1 MARSQMTQFSQQLG
15 AYLSG
20 KISLQTLEQ
29 TIDAIAEAGDD
40 VDSALSMIEMQ
51 RDSGRLAAAIHET
64 LARRLRGQASAP
76 EPTAP
81 LPSTRQPS
89 ETTEALRS
97 ATANT
102 DATLPLQM
110 DPVRDEKTQ
119 ALNPGA
125 EPLDSSASVS
135 EGTLPLADSPHAADK
150 TEPVSSD
157 NAPTEF
163 QPTQKINQHVDATEV
178 INSHVAP
185 TVQINQHVGETQ
197 QINRHVDATEVINN
211 APEQSNDA
219 TQNINETPF
228 PSLPLP
234 TGTGTGSNWL
244 NPEQWTQRRSGP
256 VETGVVL
263 KRRFLIEEQLGRG
276 GMGAVFKAR
285 DKRKDEAQDRDPHV
299 AIKVLNK
306 SFQEHPQALIA
317 LQREARKAQTL
328 AHPNIVTVYDF
339 DRDGT
344 TVYMTMELMRGEP
357 LDKIVRRHKDVGL
370 DPEIARAIIE
380 QMAEGLAYAHEKRII
395 HSDFKPGNVFLTE
408 DNRVKVLDFG
418 IARAAAFQGQDSGE
432 KTVFD
437 AGDLRSLTPA
447 YASVE
452 MFDGDE
458 PHPADDVYGLAVTAY
473 ILLTGRH
480 PFDRKTAQQAQE
492 LNLEPEPIASLAKHE
507 WQAIAH
513 GLAFE
518 REARSQDAAEFL
530 AEFRGRQQRVQRWAL
545 AAIAGLAALAIFF
558 AVQSTQP
565 KGPAI
570 PWQELTPQQQVQ
582 FNEYVSSG
590 REWLANDPPWIGGAY
605 TDFAAA
611 FDIHPDNPEATKGLD
626 EVADALIA
634 LNREATNPEAQRR
647 LLNDIQTASTNPYLA
662 EHSALRRVRRQLERA
677 IDQSL

>member
-1 MARSQMTQFSQQLG
+1 MTRSQMTQFSQDLG
-15 AYLSG
+15 AFLSG
-20 KISLQTLEQ
+20 RLPLQSLEQ
-29 TIDAIAEAGDD
+29 SIDALVAEGDD
-40 VDSALSMIEMQ
+40 VESALAMIEMQ
-51 RDSGRLAAAIHET
+51 RDSGRLADALYQTI
-64 LARRLRGQASAP
+64 ARRLRGQAVSA

-81 LPSTRQPS
+81 LAGHATEGMAAEPTLPIAGRSGSGESTQVLETELQEPDSAASQGVDGTQPS
-89 ETTEALRS
+89 GI
-97 ATANT
+97 AT
-102 DATLPLQM
+102 DRVDQ
-110 DPVRDEKTQ
+110 
-119 ALNPGA
+119 
-125 EPLDSSASVS
+125 
-135 EGTLPLADSPHAADK
+135 
-150 TEPVSSD
+150 TEPVNED

-178 INSHVAP
+178 VNAHVAP

-197 QINRHVDATEVINN
+197 RINTHVDKTEAIDRNPA
-211 APEQSNDA
+211 APADA
-219 TQNINETPF
+219 TKNINETPF

-285 DKRKDEAQDRDPHV
+285 DKRKDEAQDRDPFV

-370 DPEIARAIIE
+370 DTDVARAIIE

-418 IARAAAFQGQDSGE
+418 IARAVAFQGQDSGE

-492 LNLEPEPIASLAKHE
+492 LNLEPEPITTLAKHE
-507 WQAIAH
+507 WQALAR

-518 REARSQDAAEFL
+518 RAARSQDAAEFL
-530 AEFRGRQQRVQRWAL
+530 ADFRGRQQRVQRWAL
-545 AAIAGLAALAIFF
+545 GAIAGLAALAVFF

-570 PWQELTPQQQVQ
+570 PWEELTPQQQVE
-582 FNEYVSSG
+582 FNEFVSSG
-590 REWLANDPPWIGGAY
+590 EEWLANDPPFIDGAFH
-605 TDFAAA
+605 DFAAA
-611 FDIHPDNPEATKGLD
+611 FDIHPDNPRATEGLD
-626 EVADALIA
+626 AIADALIA
-634 LNREATNPEAQRR
+634 VSAVTTEPLAQRR
-647 LLNDIQTASTNPYLA
+647 LLAEIETASVNPYLEEHA
-662 EHSALRRVRRQLERA
+662 ELRRVRRQLARA
-677 IDQSL
+677 VEGRE